1 MKNIHDV
8 RSFYLQCRPAVGVC
22 TMLEMLNR
30 YSHGLAAIPI
40 LHALRERGCLARLA
54 ETASISAEQLASEFS
69 ANRAYLDV
77 ALRML
82 VCLDWIRPA
91 GDGRYKAMPGL
102 ASANIIPDRIMDLYR
117 FPFDLYVQ
125 GSAGEPL
132 EPWLEMSEQRW
143 NSDHPYLPDY
153 LDGLI
158 IVPLLLS
165 VRAQRQISIVEE
177 KDSAT
182 VAATLRLNVDRTVR
196 RVIERLFVARGWAD
210 QSAEALNR
218 RSITRR
224 TVRSTFRRSVAATV
238 AESFSSTI
246 LICLCARTDRSSGTM
261 IKPSR

>member
-1 MKNIHDV
+1 MRGWASANNIHD
-8 RSFYLQCRPAVGVC
+8 R
-22 TMLEMLNR
+22 NR
-30 YSHGLAAIPI
+30 
-40 LHALRERGCLARLA
+40 
-54 ETASISAEQLASEFS
+54 
-69 ANRAYLDV
+69 
-77 ALRML
+77 
-82 VCLDWIRPA
+82 
-91 GDGRYKAMPGL
+91 
-102 ASANIIPDRIMDLYR
+102 DLYR

-196 RVIERLFVARGWAD
+196 RLIERLFVARGWAD
-210 QSAEALNR
+210 QSAEALYVNR
-218 RSITRR
+218 AGRFVIDRIPVT
-224 TVRSTFRRSVAATV
+224 AATASYRPMFASSQELLFGDAV
-238 AESFSSTI
+238 GVFALDPAGAERH
-246 LICLCARTDRSSGTM
+246 LDRTLNVIGSGFQHE
-261 IKPSR
+261 KY